1 MASRRDRVRGGIRTT
16 GVVFLAVA
24 MFLTSCAR
32 YEQKPLPIQ
41 LPSSNPNA
49 KEAFGVQIAATAYDD
64 PAQAKE
70 LFGFNILGAGV
81 LPVQV
86 VFDNRGS
93 DPIEIV
99 PNQTFL
105 VDAKGQLWDVLQRS
119 MAYNRIEKK
128 TQWGEVAPKAG
139 TGALLGATAG
149 AIVGAAIGIVT
160 GGNIG
165 EALGKGAA
173 VGGAGGAVIGG
184 AQGTQNDDTA
194 RSIRE
199 DLRNRS
205 LENRPIPPHALSHG
219 VLYFPA
225 EAGKVTQ
232 LRLQVKDTRTGEV
245 RTLDLSL

>member
-1 MASRRDRVRGGIRTT
+1 MSPLRLQSRPELLVLALAAAMLFASC
-16 GVVFLAVA
+16 
-24 MFLTSCAR
+24 SR
-32 YEQKPLPIQ
+32 YEQKPIPIA
-41 LPSSNPNA
+41 LPSGNPNA
-49 KEAFGVQIAATAYDD
+49 VEAFGATIAATAYDD
-64 PAQAKE
+64 PARAKE
-70 LFGFNILGAGV
+70 IFGFDILGAGV

-99 PNQTFL
+99 PSQTFL
-105 VDAKGQLWDVLQRS
+105 VDDKNQLWNILDRN

-128 TQWGEVAPKAG
+128 TEWGELAPGAG
-139 TGALLGATAG
+139 KGAFLGAAAG

-160 GGNIG
+160 GRNVG

-184 AQGTQNDDTA
+184 AKGLDNSDTR
-194 RSIRE
+194 RSIRD

-205 LENRPIPPHALSHG
+205 LENKPIPPQALSHG

-225 EAGKVTQ
+225 EAVHART
-232 LRLQVKDTRTGEV
+232 LRLQVTDTRTGEV
-245 RTLDLSL
+245 RTLDLRM